1 MNFTLEMFV
10 KAPKGASA
18 KDGLGKIL
26 KKSRTQVAFIFF
38 YAWSPKIARTH
49 RREVLPD
56 LRVLEEVKLNVKL
69 ETTE

>member
-1 MNFTLEMFV
+1 M
-10 KAPKGASA
+10 
-18 KDGLGKIL
+18 DWRKIL

-49 RREVLPD
+49 RREALPD